1 MKPSRLLLALCGAW
15 ALLGLLAAV
24 QPDFHSVWV
33 PAGILLI
40 VATVIDALAVGNPP
54 AVHIERQLPHNLPVD
69 SWSLVRLVVRNT
81 GQVTQRLALYDLHPA
96 SFETQQLPLT
106 VQLNKGQFVQ
116 LQYRVLPTRRGSAE
130 FRGTEV
136 KVASRLKLW
145 QKRKTYRNPDA
156 VKVYPNFSEVAKYA
170 LLATDNQLS
179 LLGIRQRQRRGQ
191 GLEFHQLR
199 EYRQGDTMRQID
211 WKATSRYRKL
221 ISREY
226 QDERDQQIVFLIDCG
241 RRMRAEDQG
250 VNHFDQCL
258 NAMLL
263 LSYVALRQ
271 GDAVSFL
278 AFGGQYRRF
287 AAHKGMNHINAIL
300 NQTYDL
306 QTTLEVSDYTTAARE
321 LLTFQ
326 RKRSLVVV
334 LTNARDEDQD
344 NLIAA
349 THLMRTRHLVLI
361 ANLREAVLNEVIQE
375 PVGGFDQAIRY
386 ASTMDYLAQRRQ
398 NHKML
403 VNSGAIALDVTAA
416 ELPIAVV
423 NRYLDIKQSNLL

>member
-1 MKPSRLLLALCGAW
+1 MKPSRFMLAITGSW
-15 ALLGLLAAV
+15 AVLGFLAAFN
-24 QPDFHSVWV
+24 PGLHAVWV
-33 PAGILLI
+33 PAGIVLI
-40 VATVIDALAVGNPP
+40 VAAMFDAIAVSRPP
-54 AVHIERQLPHNLPVD
+54 AVHIERHLSHNLPVD
-69 SWSLVRLVVRNT
+69 SWSTVRLVVRNT
-81 GQVTQRLALYDLHPA
+81 GRLPQRLALYDLHPGT
-96 SFETQQLPLT
+96 FETQQLPLP
-106 VQLNKGQFVQ
+106 VQINPRQFVQ
-116 LQYRVLPTRRGSAE
+116 LQYRVLPTQRGSAE
-130 FRGTEV
+130 FTGTDV
-136 KVASRLKLW
+136 QVTSRLKLW
-145 QKRKTYRNPDA
+145 QKRKTYRNPDR

-199 EYRQGDTMRQID
+199 EYREGDTMRQID

-241 RRMRAEDQG
+241 RRMRAEDNG
-250 VNHFDQCL
+250 INHFDQCL

-287 AAHKGMNHINAIL
+287 SPHKGINHINAIL

-349 THLMRTRHLVLI
+349 THLLRTRHLVLI
-361 ANLREAVLNEVIQE
+361 ANLREAILNEVTNE
-375 PVGGFDQAIRY
+375 PVASFDQAIRY
-386 ASTMDYLAQRRQ
+386 ASTVDYLSQRSQ

-403 VNSGAIALDVTAA
+403 ANSGAIALDVTAE

>member
-1 MKPSRLLLALCGAW
+1 VKPTRLLLVIAGAW
-15 ALLGLLAAV
+15 ALLGLLSAFF
-24 QPDFHSVWV
+24 PDWRSLWL
-33 PAGILLI
+33 PAGI
-40 VATVIDALAVGNPP
+40 VMAVAATVDALAARKPP
-54 AVHIERQLPHNLPVD
+54 AVRVERQLSHNLPVD
-69 SWSLVRLVVRNT
+69 SWSTVRLIVRNV
-81 GQVTQRLALYDLHPA
+81 GRVSYQLAFYDLHPA
-96 SFETQQLPLT
+96 TFDTRQLPLS
-106 VQLNKGQFVQ
+106 VQLRPQQFVQ
-116 LQYRVLPTRRGSAE
+116 LQYRVLPTQRGDAE
-130 FRGTEV
+130 FSGTDV
-136 KVASRLKLW
+136 QVVSRLKLW
-145 QKRKTYRNPDA
+145 QRRKPYANPQS
-156 VKVYPNFSEVAKYA
+156 VKVYPNFSAVAKYA

-199 EYRQGDTMRQID
+199 EYREGDTMRQID

-241 RRMRAEDQG
+241 RRMRAQDKG
-250 VNHFDQCL
+250 INHFDQCL

-271 GDAVSFL
+271 GDAVSFM

-287 AAHKGMNHINAIL
+287 SSHKGINHINAIL

-321 LLTFQ
+321 LLGFQ

-344 NLIAA
+344 NLLKA
-349 THLMRTRHLVLI
+349 TQLLIPRHLVLI
-361 ANLREAVLNEVIQE
+361 ANLREAILNEVINE
-375 PVGGFDQAIRY
+375 PVDSFDEAIRY
-386 ASTMDYLAQRRQ
+386 ASVVDYLSQRSQ
-398 NHKML
+398 NHTL
-403 VNSGAIALDVTAA
+403 LSRSGAIALDVTAA

-423 NRYLDIKQSNLL
+423 NRYLDIKQSSLL